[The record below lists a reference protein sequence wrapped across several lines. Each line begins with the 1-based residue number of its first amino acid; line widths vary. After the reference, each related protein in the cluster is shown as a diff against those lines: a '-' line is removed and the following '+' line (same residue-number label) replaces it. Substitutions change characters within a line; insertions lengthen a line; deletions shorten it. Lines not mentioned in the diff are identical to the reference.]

1 MNCCFCSLNQRAKLV
16 IFTVNHNIIKKKIFN
31 NPKKI
36 EKTRHGDRG
45 NLYLCLVMA
54 GVYVHI
60 PFCASRCSY
69 CDFFSTLRLAEAGAE
84 YVEAL
89 VAEARLRRGELRGA
103 AVKTLYLGGGTPS
116 QLPVELL
123 ERLVEGL
130 SGVIDL
136 TSLEEFTVEAN
147 PDDVTPAWCAALPR
161 LGVNRVSMGV
171 QSFQD
176 DILRLV
182 GRRHTAAQAVEAVAN
197 LRQAGID
204 NISIDL
210 IFGLP
215 GQTLPSWTDSVRRA
229 IALHPQHIS
238 AYGLTYEEGTRL
250 WHQRERGEVL
260 EVPEEQ
266 CLEMYR
272 ILVDELQ
279 AAGYEH
285 YEISNFALPG
295 YYSRHNSSYWDDT
308 PYLGLGTAAHSY
320 DGASRRYNPHDLR
333 QYIDRIMAGEMA
345 CEQEELTRHERY
357 DERVMLGLR
366 TARGVD
372 AHRLRQDFG
381 DEAWRYFIHE
391 AEKHIT
397 AGHLRVTNDGHYVL
411 SRDGIMLSDAV
422 IRDLMWDE

>member
-1 MNCCFCSLNQRAKLV
+1 
-16 IFTVNHNIIKKKIFN
+16 
-31 NPKKI
+31 
-36 EKTRHGDRG
+36 
-45 NLYLCLVMA
+45 MA

-69 CDFFSTLRLAEAGAE
+69 CDFFSTLQLADAGTS
-84 YVEAL
+84 YVEAV
-89 VAEARLRRGELRGA
+89 VAEARLRRGELCGA
-103 AVKTLYLGGGTPS
+103 QIRTLYLGGGTPS
-116 QLPVELL
+116 QLPLPLL
-123 ERLVEGL
+123 SRLIDGL
-130 SGVIDL
+130 RESLDL
-136 TSLEEFTVEAN
+136 PDVEEFTVEAN
-147 PDDVTPAWCAALPR
+147 PDDVTPEWCRGVAA

-171 QSFQD
+171 QSFED
-176 DILRLV
+176 PILRLI
-182 GRRHTAAQAVEAVAN
+182 GRRHTARQAMDAVAN
-197 LRQAGID
+197 LREAGIS

-215 GQTLPSWTDSVRRA
+215 GQTVASWTASVEQA
-229 IALHPQHIS
+229 IALKPQHIS

-250 WHQRERGEVL
+250 WHQRERGEVV

-308 PYLGLGTAAHSY
+308 PYLGLGAAAHSY
-320 DGASRRYNPHDLR
+320 DGKVRRWNPHDLR
-333 QYIDRIMAGEMA
+333 QYIDKVLAGELA
-345 CEQEELTRHERY
+345 CELEELSRSERY

-372 AHRLRQDFG
+372 AERLRMDFG
-381 DEAWRYFIHE
+381 DVAWRYFIREVARHVE
-391 AEKHIT
+391 A
-397 AGHLRVTNDGHYVL
+397 GNLRVTEDGRYVL
-411 SRDGIMLSDAV
+411 TRDGIMLSDSI